1 MPSPLLA
8 DMIATPP
15 DGLALRAAPP
25 AAPPDRLR
33 QRQHN
38 GLAPLL
44 GIMPT
49 GDFSPLAPPPRVQ
62 LKVRAQA
69 LSDTPVPIFMLR
81 GFAPPET
88 SA

>member
-1 MPSPLLA
+1 
-8 DMIATPP
+8 MIATP
-15 DGLALRAAPP
+15 
-25 AAPPDRLR
+25 
-33 QRQHN
+33 
-38 GLAPLL
+38 
-44 GIMPT
+44 IMPI
-49 GDFSPLAPPPRVQ
+49 GDLSPLASPPRVQ

>member
-8 DMIATPP
+8 DMIATP
-15 DGLALRAAPP
+15 
-25 AAPPDRLR
+25 
-33 QRQHN
+33 
-38 GLAPLL
+38 
-44 GIMPT
+44 IMPI
-49 GDFSPLAPPPRVQ
+49 GDLSPLASPPRVQ